1 MSNNVLPTVFFSQEV
16 LERLG
21 RDDSELKEH
30 LHIFFKQIVIGP
42 FKEKETGHVQHNGAL
57 RDIKRIT
64 IRRLKLKHLRAAAA

>member
-42 FKEKETGHVQHNGAL
+42 FKEKETGPVQC
-57 RDIKRIT
+57 T
-64 IRRLKLKHLRAAAA
+64 IYLQLQKNYKNDYLKLF

>member
-42 FKEKETGHVQHNGAL
+42 FKEKETGPVPVYNIFTVIIYAF
-57 RDIKRIT
+57 
-64 IRRLKLKHLRAAAA
+64 